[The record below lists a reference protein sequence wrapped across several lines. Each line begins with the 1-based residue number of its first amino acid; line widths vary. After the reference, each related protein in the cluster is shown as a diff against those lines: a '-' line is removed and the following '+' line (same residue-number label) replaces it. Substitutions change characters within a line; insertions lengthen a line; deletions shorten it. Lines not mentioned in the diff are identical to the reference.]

1 MGLISYNSVRRRST
15 KVYYPFILLAV
26 IFLIGIGGYMLIEGY
41 NFEDA
46 IYMTVITIST
56 VGFSEVKPL
65 SSAGRMFTV
74 ALILTS
80 FGTFAYAISQ
90 ITRYVIDGELEQYF
104 YKYRVVRNIAKL
116 KGHTIICGYG
126 RNGRQAVRTL
136 LDHQE
141 QVVVVEKDPER
152 IAWIKEE
159 DEFLYFEGDASLDK
173 TLLDAGLKNAKA
185 LITTLPNDADNLFV
199 TLSARVL
206 NPKIKIISRASE
218 ENSDSKLRHAGVSNV
233 IMPDKVGG
241 AHMAQLVV
249 KPDVVEF
256 MDLLTGQSKTK
267 VHLEE
272 IDSNELPD
280 EFIGKSIENLDIRK
294 RFGAN
299 IIGFKNAE
307 GIYEFNPAA
316 DALLV
321 ANTKIFVLGNYEQ
334 IADMKAS
341 LSL

>member
-1 MGLISYNSVRRRST
+1 M
-15 KVYYPFILLAV
+15 
-26 IFLIGIGGYMLIEGY
+26 IGIGGYSLIEGY
-41 NFEDA
+41 NLEDA
-46 IYMTVITIST
+46 IYMTVITIAT
-56 VGFSEVKPL
+56 VGFSEVQPL

-74 ALILTS
+74 GLILTS

-90 ITRYVIDGELEQYF
+90 ITRYVIDGELEQYL
-104 YKYRVVRNIAKL
+104 YQYRVVRNISKL
-116 KGHTIICGYG
+116 EGHTIICGYG
-126 RNGRQAVRTL
+126 RNGRQAVKTL
-136 LDHQE
+136 LDHNE
-141 QVVVVEKDPER
+141 TVVVVEKNPEMIAR
-152 IAWIKEE
+152 IKDEE
-159 DEFLYFEGDASLDK
+159 KFLYFEGDASVDK
-173 TLLDAGLKNAKA
+173 TLLDAGLKSAKA

-256 MDLLTGQSKTK
+256 MDILTGQAASK

-272 IDSNELPD
+272 IDSNDLPV
-280 EFIGKSIENLDIRK
+280 EFIDQTIATLDIRK

-299 IIGFKNAE
+299 IIGFKNS
-307 GIYEFNPAA
+307 GGNYQFNPPA
-316 DALLV
+316 DAILE
-321 ANTKIFVLGNYEQ
+321 ANTKLFVLGDHEQ
-334 IADMKAS
+334 IAEMKAS

>member
-1 MGLISYNSVRRRST
+1 M
-15 KVYYPFILLAV
+15 
-26 IFLIGIGGYMLIEGY
+26 
-41 NFEDA
+41 DA
-46 IYMTVITIST
+46 FYMTVITIST
-56 VGFSEVKPL
+56 VGYGEVFEL
-65 SSAGRMFTV
+65 TSYGQIFT
-74 ALILTS
+74 AFLIISS

-90 ITRYVIDGELEQYF
+90 ITRYVIDGELEQYL
-104 YKYRVVRNIAKL
+104 YQYRVVRNIAKL
-116 KGHTIICGYG
+116 NGHTIICGYG
-126 RNGRQAVRTL
+126 RNGRQAVKTL
-136 LDHQE
+136 LDHNE
-141 QVVVVEKDPER
+141 TVVVVEKNPEMIAR
-152 IAWIKEE
+152 IKDE
-159 DEFLYFEGDASLDK
+159 DKFLYFEGDASLDK
-173 TLLDAGLKNAKA
+173 TLLDAGLKSAKA

-256 MDLLTGQSKTK
+256 MDILTGQAASK

-272 IDSNELPD
+272 IDSNDLPE
-280 EFIGKSIENLDIRK
+280 EFIGQSISALDIRR

-299 IIGFKNAE
+299 IIGFKSNA
-307 GIYEFNPAA
+307 GQYQFNPPA
-316 DALLV
+316 DAILE
-321 ANTKIFVLGNYEQ
+321 ANTKLFVLGDHEQ
-334 IADMKAS
+334 IAEMKAS

>member
-1 MGLISYNSVRRRST
+1 LGLIGFNAARRRSNT
-15 KVYYPFILLAV
+15 IYYPFILLAS
-26 IFLIGIGGYMLIEGY
+26 IFVIGIGGYSFIEGY
-41 NFEDA
+41 SFEEA
-46 IYMTVITIST
+46 VYMTVITIST
-56 VGFSEVKPL
+56 VGFSEVQPL

-74 ALILTS
+74 GLILTS

-90 ITRYVIDGELEQYF
+90 ITRYVVDGELEQYL
-104 YKYRVVRNIAKL
+104 YQYRVVRNISKL
-116 KGHTIICGYG
+116 EGHTIICGYG
-126 RNGRQAVRTL
+126 RNGRQAVKTL
-136 LDHQE
+136 LDHNE
-141 QVVVVEKDPER
+141 TVVVVEKNPEM
-152 IAWIKEE
+152 IAKIKDEE
-159 DEFLYFEGDASLDK
+159 SFLYFEGDASVDK
-173 TLLDAGLKNAKA
+173 TLIDAGLKTAKA

-256 MDLLTGQSKTK
+256 MDILTGQATSK

-272 IDSNELPD
+272 INSNNLPK
-280 EFIGKSIENLDIRK
+280 EFLGKSISSLDIRK

-299 IIGFKNAE
+299 IIGFKSSAGN
-307 GIYEFNPAA
+307 YEFNPSA
-316 DALLV
+316 DAKLE
-321 ANTKIFVLGNYEQ
+321 ANIKLFV
-334 IADMKAS
+334 
-341 LSL
+341 

>member
-1 MGLISYNSVRRRST
+1 
-15 KVYYPFILLAV
+15 
-26 IFLIGIGGYMLIEGY
+26 
-41 NFEDA
+41 
-46 IYMTVITIST
+46 
-56 VGFSEVKPL
+56 
-65 SSAGRMFTV
+65 
-74 ALILTS
+74 
-80 FGTFAYAISQ
+80 
-90 ITRYVIDGELEQYF
+90 VIDGELQQYL
-104 YKYRVVRNIAKL
+104 YQYRVVRNIAKL
-116 KGHTIICGYG
+116 ENHTIICGYG
-126 RNGRQAVRTL
+126 RNGRQAVKTL
-136 LDHQE
+136 LDYNE
-141 QVVVVEKDPER
+141 TVVVVEKNPEMIAR
-152 IAWIKEE
+152 IQDEE
-159 DEFLYFEGDASLDK
+159 KFLYFEGDASLDK

-256 MDLLTGQSKTK
+256 MDLLTGQAMTK

-272 IDSNELPD
+272 IDSNELPR
-280 EFIGKSIENLDIRK
+280 EFLDRTIASLDIRK

-299 IIGFKNAE
+299 IIGFKSNT
-307 GIYEFNPAA
+307 GDYQFNPPA
-316 DALLV
+316 DAILEC
-321 ANTKIFVLGNYEQ
+321 NTKLFVLGDHEQ
-334 IADMKAS
+334 IAEMKTF